1 MRVPGSRNPVGFR
14 SAVTRFAFARGGF
27 ARVARAGFPVG
38 RFASARFA
46 FGRCAPGRLVITR
59 GVLAPLVVG
68 LFCALPLLA
77 GAQPRAL
84 DAAPRTLDAAA
95 RARAVDSLAVA
106 FRDHYVFPEVG
117 EKMAE
122 RMRKQLRAGKYDQ
135 EDLGAFAQALT
146 ADLQAV
152 SHDLHIRV
160 MPMAPDEL
168 LAAEQEL
175 DPEEMRRRYAEE
187 VRRDN
192 YAFRQ
197 VERLDGNIGY
207 LRFDEFVGAEFA
219 GPTAVAALQFL
230 GNCDAI
236 IIDLRQNG
244 GGDPTLIQ
252 LITSHFLEEPTHLN
266 SFYVRD
272 GDRLDQFWSSA
283 WVPGP
288 RLADTPL
295 YVLTSGYTFSGAEEF
310 SYNLRNLERATL
322 VGERTGGGA
331 HPVQRHTFADL
342 GIAAMVPFGRAIN
355 PITGTNWEGTGV
367 EPHLAVPADQ
377 AFDVA
382 YAEALRGLL
391 SAHPEAGAVSE
402 WQWVLDGI
410 APTEAPILGAADLER
425 FAGRYGDRILS
436 VADGTLYYQ
445 REGRPRMRMIPVRAG
460 LFRFE
465 EAPAFRLEIVT
476 DASGRPEKLI
486 GRYQDGRTDES
497 PRS

>member
-1 MRVPGSRNPVGFR
+1 MRIQRPSMLACRASWRKSLRAVLLRPAPGVADVGAAVAARPPSNAFLAAGIAFTLLAVFPSPGS
-14 SAVTRFAFARGGF
+14 
-27 ARVARAGFPVG
+27 
-38 RFASARFA
+38 
-46 FGRCAPGRLVITR
+46 
-59 GVLAPLVVG
+59 
-68 LFCALPLLA
+68 
-77 GAQPRAL
+77 AQ
-84 DAAPRTLDAAA
+84 PRTLDAAD

-122 RMRKQLRAGKYDQ
+122 RIRKQLRAGKYDQ
-135 EDLGAFAQALT
+135 EDLGAFVQQLT
-146 ADLQAV
+146 ADLQEV

-160 MPMAPDEL
+160 MPMPLDEL
-168 LAAEQEL
+168 AAVAQEV
-175 DPEEMRRRYAEE
+175 DEAEMRRRYAEE
-187 VRRDN
+187 ARRDN
-192 YAFRQ
+192 YAFRR

-207 LRFDEFVGAEFA
+207 LRFDEFVGAELA

-230 GNCDAI
+230 GGCDAL
-236 IIDLRQNG
+236 IIDLRYNG

-252 LITSHFLEEPTHLN
+252 LITSYFLEVPTHLN

-272 GDRLDQFWSSA
+272 GDRLDQFWTSA

-288 RLADTPL
+288 RLTSVPL
-295 YVLTSGYTFSGAEEF
+295 YVLTSGRTFSGAEEF

-322 VGERTGGGA
+322 VGEQTGGGA

-342 GIAAMVPFGRAIN
+342 GIAAMVPFGRAVN

-382 YAEALRGLL
+382 YAEALRALVAERPDDL
-391 SAHPEAGAVSE
+391 AAPE

-410 APTEAPILGAADLER
+410 APDPVPILGAAELER
-425 FAGRYGDRILS
+425 YAGRYGDRVVS
-436 VADGTLYYQ
+436 VREGSLYYQ
-445 REGRPRMRMIPVRAG
+445 REGRPPMRMIAVRAG
-460 LFRFE
+460 LFRFD
-465 EAPAFRLEIVT
+465 EAPGFRLEIVT
-476 DASGRPEKLI
+476 DASGSPQKLV
-486 GRYQDGRTDES
+486 GHYRDGRTDES